1 LDLDIEIFLKEKLHP
16 VYRVWYGA
24 WIYWWPLWRS
34 LYSRRGILRKW
45 TEFDLVKGG
54 QYFLDFGCGTGD
66 FSIPAARIVGS
77 NGKVYALDC
86 NPNQLKIVEKKARK
100 AGITN
105 IQTILSE
112 KKSYLPDESIDIVWM
127 CDVLHEIKNK
137 REVLEEVHR
146 LLKNKGTL
154 IVYDGLKD
162 KVSNYASG
170 LFSLEKQDGKLLKFL
185 K

>member
-1 LDLDIEIFLKEKLHP
+1 LK
-16 VYRVWYGA
+16 V
-24 WIYWWPLWRS
+24 
-34 LYSRRGILRKW
+34 
-45 TEFDLVKGG
+45 
-54 QYFLDFGCGTGD
+54 
-66 FSIPAARIVGS
+66 
-77 NGKVYALDC
+77 
-86 NPNQLKIVEKKARK
+86 VEEKARK

-137 REVLEEVHR
+137 REVLEEVHC

-162 KVSNYASG
+162 KVLNYADG